1 MRFPREMPAR
11 LLMVRRVNDL
21 HEVSRLQGRTTDQ
34 AAVDPIRPGPD
45 GAPKGILILG
55 RTKFAL
61 RKFSASRRIYAPM
74 ARLAFARPMWD
85 DGWQITP
92 DWPR

>member
-1 MRFPREMPAR
+1 MRFPREMPA
-11 LLMVRRVNDL
+11 LLLLVRRVNDL
-21 HEVSRLQGRTTDQ
+21 HKISRLQSRATDQ

-61 RKFSASRRIYAPM
+61 RKFSASRRIYAPIGA
-74 ARLAFARPMWD
+74 ARFRSPD
-85 DGWQITP
+85 VDG
-92 DWPR
+92 DR